1 MAKLISKTYGDALFD
16 VAVENN
22 AVDVLMREA
31 ADVTDIVK
39 LHPDFLKLLNHPN
52 VSKEEKL
59 HVVKE
64 VFSTRVSGEMYGFL
78 SVLVEKDRQG
88 HVLEILEYFTARV
101 KEYRR
106 VGVVYITSAL
116 PLNGSQ
122 KEKIEKKVLAT
133 SGYAAL
139 EPHYEV
145 DESLIGGLI
154 IRIEDRV
161 VDSSVRG
168 KLERLTRELR
178 DIQLSMAE

>member
-16 VAVENN
+16 VAVENR
-22 AVDVLMREA
+22 AVDELMSEA
-31 ADVTDIVK
+31 AAVAKIVEQN
-39 LHPDFLKLLNHPN
+39 PEFMKLLNHPN

-59 HVVKE
+59 QVVKD
-64 VFSTRVSGEMYGFL
+64 VFSARVSGEMYGFL

-88 HVLEILEYFTARV
+88 HVLEILAHFTARV

-106 VGVVYITSAL
+106 IGVVYITSAL
-116 PLNGSQ
+116 PLSGSQ
-122 KEKIEKKVLAT
+122 RGKIERRVLAT
-133 SGYAAL
+133 SGYAKL

-145 DESLIGGLI
+145 DGSLIGGLI

-168 KLERLTRELR
+168 KLERLTGELR
-178 DIQLSMAE
+178 EIQLTVPE

>member
-1 MAKLISKTYGDALFD
+1 MAKLITKTYGDALFE
-16 VAVENN
+16 VAVEDK
-22 AVDVLMREA
+22 AVDSLMEEA
-31 ADVTDIVK
+31 AAVTELMDQ
-39 LHPDFLKLLNHPN
+39 HPEFAKLLNHPN

-59 HVVKE
+59 QVVKE
-64 VFSTRVSGEMYGFL
+64 VFSSRVSGEMYGFL

-88 HVLEILEYFTARV
+88 HVQEILQYFTARV

-106 VGVVYITSAL
+106 IGVVYITSAL
-116 PLNGSQ
+116 PLSGSQ

-178 DIQLSMAE
+178 DIQLTVAE

>member
-1 MAKLISKTYGDALFD
+1 MAKLISKTYGDALFE
-16 VAVENN
+16 VAVENK
-22 AVDVLMREA
+22 AVDSLTEEA
-31 ADVTDIVK
+31 AAVTD
-39 LHPDFLKLLNHPN
+39 LMDQYPEFGKLLNHPN

-59 HVVKE
+59 QVLKE
-64 VFSTRVSGEMYGFL
+64 VFSERVSGEMYGFL
-78 SVLVEKDRQG
+78 RVLVEKDRQG
-88 HVLEILEYFTARV
+88 HMQEILRYFTARV

-106 VGVVYITSAL
+106 IGVVYITSAL
-116 PLNGSQ
+116 PLSGSQ

-133 SGYAAL
+133 SGYVSL

-168 KLERLTRELR
+168 KLERLTKELR
-178 DIQLSMAE
+178 EIQLTV